1 MACPVCQDL
10 TPTDLCAKCRGMS
23 QKSAVILT
31 TRMHRWERTYQHLAE
46 VSCQDCCHVACSLC
60 QSEITQFSNF
70 FYLFLRFVTAVL
82 VLVIPS
88 YVVCLWTARYFTSSC
103 NVHVTWGHLNIS
115 GRSLTVCNNK
125 KTPTTTGMSPQGRK
139 LDRRWRQQKRINCIP
154 CGNGWY
160 FKENTHLRIVAC
172 LCWVSNGTN
181 CNLIFF
187 LVKKLWLI

>member
-70 FYLFLRFVTAVL
+70 FIYFSDLSRLFWFSWYQVTLCVFGLPGILQARAMYTWPEVIWTFQEDPWQFVTTRRPRQQLAWAHKEESW
-82 VLVIPS
+82 IDDDD
-88 YVVCLWTARYFTSSC
+88 
-103 NVHVTWGHLNIS
+103 
-115 GRSLTVCNNK
+115 NK
-125 KTPTTTGMSPQGRK
+125 KDLLHPVLG
-139 LDRRWRQQKRINCIP
+139 W
-154 CGNGWY
+154 WY
-160 FKENTHLRIVAC
+160 FNENTRLRIVAC

>member
-70 FYLFLRFVTAVL
+70 FIYFSDLLRLFWFSWYQVTLCVFGLPGILQARAMYTWPEVIWTFQEDPWQFVTTRR
-82 VLVIPS
+82 P
-88 YVVCLWTARYFTSSC
+88 
-103 NVHVTWGHLNIS
+103 
-115 GRSLTVCNNK
+115 
-125 KTPTTTGMSPQGRK
+125 PTTTGMSPQGRK
-139 LDRRWRQQKRINCIP
+139 LDRRWRQQKGFTASRVGMGDILMRTP
-154 CGNGWY
+154 AY
-160 FKENTHLRIVAC
+160 ESL
-172 LCWVSNGTN
+172 LVSVEFQMARTV
-181 CNLIFF
+181 I
-187 LVKKLWLI
+187 

>member
-1 MACPVCQDL
+1 MFNPLSHSILSLKGTISQYFSTMACPVCQDL

-70 FYLFLRFVTAVL
+70 LFISQICHGCSGSRDTKLRCVSLDCPVFYKLVQCTRDLR
-82 VLVIPS
+82 
-88 YVVCLWTARYFTSSC
+88 SSE
-103 NVHVTWGHLNIS
+103 HFRKILD
-115 GRSLTVCNNK
+115 VCNNK

-139 LDRRWRQQKRINCIP
+139 LDRR
-154 CGNGWY
+154 
-160 FKENTHLRIVAC
+160 
-172 LCWVSNGTN
+172 
-181 CNLIFF
+181 
-187 LVKKLWLI
+187 